1 MRRQEFMEHV
11 SRLVFTLPPDKYD
24 EFREAAIAY
33 ANENDL
39 ERDRLRAELVRE
51 RAKA

>member
-1 MRRQEFMEHV
+1 MEHV
-11 SRLVFTLPPDKYD
+11 ARLVYTLPSDKYD

-33 ANENDL
+33 ANANDL
-39 ERDRLRAELVRE
+39 EKDRLRAELVRE